1 MSCFVMYSLA
11 QGLKKITSYVTK
23 AKESRKRKFF
33 LFSSLK
39 AWDLFHLLGDPRL
52 FMNLP
57 KNYFSQSNFEDK
69 QDLIRGLGETE
80 IPLLE
85 DTNKIL
91 HASGPRG
98 KEKWPQRILDKTYL
112 LVKQGR
118 LASTVMGSLLQEEVW
133 CSETK
138 LNYKQTSAPNRRK
151 QTVLKKC
158 S

>member
-98 KEKWPQRILDKTYL
+98 KEKWLHRKLNQTYL
-112 LVKQGR
+112 QVFKGLLWRRGFAVVPWGR
-118 LASTVMGSLLQEEVW
+118 QPWQQQSWEVPLGMSPLGSHH
-133 CSETK
+133 
-138 LNYKQTSAPNRRK
+138 
-151 QTVLKKC
+151 
-158 S
+158 

>member
-85 DTNKIL
+85 GTNKIL

-112 LVKQGR
+112 LVLEHLLWR
-118 LASTVMGSLLQEEVW
+118 HGSAVACHRDRGTGSRSPGILPLVKALLELTLPQ
-133 CSETK
+133 S
-138 LNYKQTSAPNRRK
+138 L
-151 QTVLKKC
+151 
-158 S
+158 